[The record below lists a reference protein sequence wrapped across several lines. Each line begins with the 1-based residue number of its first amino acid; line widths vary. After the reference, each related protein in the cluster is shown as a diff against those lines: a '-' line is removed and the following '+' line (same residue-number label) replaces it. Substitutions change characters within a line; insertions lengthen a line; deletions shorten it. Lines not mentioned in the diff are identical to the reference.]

1 MKIFIGILMAL
12 MTLAA
17 ITPIHA
23 QNTTVNYTYDQC
35 GNRIQR
41 TLGFKKVEDKSPVK
55 DAPNDMPDDES
66 WLSEAN
72 DSFADANLSL
82 FPNPTTDRFTLSL
95 SGLEA
100 MGAHVQLC
108 TMEGVVI
115 EKRDITNQCE
125 EFDLG
130 GKAAGIYLLHLQA
143 GNEAQTWK
151 IIKKN

>member
-1 MKIFIGILMAL
+1 MKIFVRILMAL
-12 MTLAA
+12 MALTV
-17 ITPIHA
+17 ITPCHA
-23 QNTTVNYTYDQC
+23 QNTTVTYTYDLC

-41 TLGFKKVEDKSPVK
+41 TLGFKKVEDKSLVK
-55 DAPNDMPDDES
+55 GAPNDMPDDES
-66 WLSEAN
+66 WLTEAN
-72 DSFADANLSL
+72 DTFADASLSL

-100 MGAHVQLC
+100 MSVHVQLC
-108 TMEGVVI
+108 TMEGMVI

-125 EFDLG
+125 EFNLS

-143 GNEAQTWK
+143 GNETQTWK

>member
-1 MKIFIGILMAL
+1 

-17 ITPIHA
+17 ITPCHA
-23 QNTTVNYTYDQC
+23 QSTTVNYAYDLC

-41 TLGFKKVEDKSPVK
+41 TLGFKKVEDKSLVK
-55 DAPNDMPDDES
+55 GAQNDIPDDEI
-66 WLSEAN
+66 WLSEVNDTFAN
-72 DSFADANLSL
+72 TNLSL

-100 MGAHVQLC
+100 MGVHVQLC

-115 EKRDITNQCE
+115 EKRDISSQCE

-143 GNEAQTWK
+143 GNETQTWK